1 MYIKNLLNIIW
12 NSPEIM
18 YHIISNTETEAIKNN
33 LAPLIVNN
41 FYTNFL
47 SSDYLENNLL
57 YIITMMLKDEI
68 DQPENINEVEDFLED
83 TKCGYILEELRK
95 MPDIQIYFKNV
106 ICKTVEK
113 IERNYSFR
121 EIKFDVEDILNEF
134 NRFKS
139 DEEKKL
145 GKKNRNNNN
154 TNKDLNEFY
163 HKIIKSKVRESC
175 INSQENK
182 KGQILDD
189 KKFEEFIKKYIPDVT
204 INEFKSRGEK
214 AKNENKEILYNY
226 YKKLENDIHSTNNI
240 NLYSNKSLINKMK
253 CTNFYDYLMQF
264 YQNDFLE
271 VISFLNQLIED
282 LMKNI
287 LLLPNSIKCICK
299 IITILIKKK
308 FKDITTNEI
317 NIFISRFIIEK
328 LLIPII
334 SVPNFNAL
342 ISDFVISGITVKNI
356 KKISFILKK
365 LFSGKLFV
373 NNASEG
379 EYTPFNW
386 FFMEQIENILK
397 FFDKTTNANL
407 PGFIEKYINNELPE
421 DFCYNYFTENK
432 EDFYAN
438 ISICFNAENIYHL
451 VNGILKDKSI
461 LKKNFP
467 NIELLKKTINKFKMN
482 EILSIDKNFMLDE
495 SLDQSRSTRANTAPT
510 LNIVNGKETAPKND
524 CINYFLYNDRVI
536 EESCVN
542 LFTINSIIANF
553 YIDVKKKDKKREEK
567 KKKKLDEKEKI
578 VINTK
583 NYLCNSLG
591 NYRLLNR
598 SDFHTESTND
608 TIKMLNEIKTY
619 MVLPNFIMNNNTIPS
634 NWFMSSLLDNIN
646 KIPEDYKKDD
656 FKKLFKELTKNL
668 NKSIN
673 NLDFEKLIL
682 FRNKLKFID
691 KIYNYYEE
699 ARTLINNIVINENI
713 KHIVE
718 EAFIPVD
725 INFVYDE
732 KVKKFELSKS
742 NIKDKAFGD
751 KLIHEDS
758 KKKISFRTIEAFT
771 RYFPNISKY
780 QVIQNINPLDIIKEL
795 KINNGINS
803 YFKIIKDKIIKK
815 DLIKEQKYKDLYEE
829 KIKNYIMNKIYEKIY
844 PSDPSDLDCKFF
856 KKIASLSWVE
866 PFQILKKV
874 YIFDNM
880 LPDILNEFKQINKVK
895 TPYRKLDCCHNIL
908 RSVINLIQ
916 FNEGMDKEVGAD
928 EITPV
933 LNYICIKANPFQIY
947 TDIEFIKLFTL
958 NNGQDDESI
967 MRLDTMNNL
976 LLNGLNA
983 EFFELSQEEF
993 DKKCNDT
1000 KYMQKYEDFIYNLN
1014 S

>member
-1 MYIKNLLNIIW
+1 
-12 NSPEIM
+12 
-18 YHIISNTETEAIKNN
+18 
-33 LAPLIVNN
+33 
-41 FYTNFL
+41 
-47 SSDYLENNLL
+47 
-57 YIITMMLKDEI
+57 
-68 DQPENINEVEDFLED
+68 
-83 TKCGYILEELRK
+83 
-95 MPDIQIYFKNV
+95 
-106 ICKTVEK
+106 
-113 IERNYSFR
+113 
-121 EIKFDVEDILNEF
+121 
-134 NRFKS
+134 
-139 DEEKKL
+139 
-145 GKKNRNNNN
+145 
-154 TNKDLNEFY
+154 
-163 HKIIKSKVRESC
+163 
-175 INSQENK
+175 
-182 KGQILDD
+182 
-189 KKFEEFIKKYIPDVT
+189 
-204 INEFKSRGEK
+204 
-214 AKNENKEILYNY
+214 
-226 YKKLENDIHSTNNI
+226 
-240 NLYSNKSLINKMK
+240 
-253 CTNFYDYLMQF
+253 
-264 YQNDFLE
+264 
-271 VISFLNQLIED
+271 
-282 LMKNI
+282 
-287 LLLPNSIKCICK
+287 
-299 IITILIKKK
+299 
-308 FKDITTNEI
+308 
-317 NIFISRFIIEK
+317 
-328 LLIPII
+328 
-334 SVPNFNAL
+334 
-342 ISDFVISGITVKNI
+342 
-356 KKISFILKK
+356 
-365 LFSGKLFV
+365 
-373 NNASEG
+373 
-379 EYTPFNW
+379 
-386 FFMEQIENILK
+386 
-397 FFDKTTNANL
+397 
-407 PGFIEKYINNELPE
+407 
-421 DFCYNYFTENK
+421 
-432 EDFYAN
+432 
-438 ISICFNAENIYHL
+438 
-451 VNGILKDKSI
+451 
-461 LKKNFP
+461 
-467 NIELLKKTINKFKMN
+467 
-482 EILSIDKNFMLDE
+482 
-495 SLDQSRSTRANTAPT
+495 
-510 LNIVNGKETAPKND
+510 
-524 CINYFLYNDRVI
+524 
-536 EESCVN
+536 
-542 LFTINSIIANF
+542 
-553 YIDVKKKDKKREEK
+553 
-567 KKKKLDEKEKI
+567 
-578 VINTK
+578 
-583 NYLCNSLG
+583 
-591 NYRLLNR
+591 
-598 SDFHTESTND
+598 
-608 TIKMLNEIKTY
+608 MLNEIKTY

-732 KVKKFELSKS
+732 KIKKFELSKS

-928 EITPV
+928 DITPV
-933 LNYICIKANPFQIY
+933 LIYICIKANPYQIY